1 MNKNKWSDFYSYLS
15 VDEYLYNLSRH
26 RFLLSRL
33 LKLKPRS
40 VLEAGT
46 GSGSLSIFLSAQGLS
61 VVSIDNDNEVLER
74 AKKNCRQFKGNVN
87 FILTDALSHLPF
99 DDGFDV
105 AFSQGVAE
113 HFSDEQIKI
122 FVGNQLRVSRCV
134 IISVPNRSY
143 WQSFGDE
150 RLMSTDEWSNILSD
164 FNIREIRDYGIEV
177 PGRSYLKHKLLS
189 LKLIDIIRPHHIYIK
204 IDR

>member
-26 RFLLSRL
+26 RFLLSCL

-74 AKKNCRQFKGNVN
+74 AKKNCQQFKGNVN
-87 FILTDALSHLPF
+87 FILTDALNHLPF

-113 HFSDEQIKI
+113 HFNDEQIRI
-122 FVGNQLRVSRCV
+122 YVDNQLKVSKTV

-143 WQSFGDE
+143 WKSFGDE
-150 RLMSTDEWSNILSD
+150 RLLTVREWGAIIRG
-164 FNIREIRDYGIEV
+164 FNVKQICNYGREV
-177 PGRSYLKHKLLS
+177 PGRTYFKHKLMHFRFL
-189 LKLIDIIRPHHIYIK
+189 DIIRPHHIYIE
-204 IDR
+204 IER